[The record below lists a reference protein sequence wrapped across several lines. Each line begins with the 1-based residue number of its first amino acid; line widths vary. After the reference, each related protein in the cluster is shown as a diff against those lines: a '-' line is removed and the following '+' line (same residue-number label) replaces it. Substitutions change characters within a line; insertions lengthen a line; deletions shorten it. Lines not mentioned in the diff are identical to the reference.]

1 MTVNSRSPADP
12 HESCAHIMSAVRS
25 TGLTWGTQETPY
37 SLFLT
42 IRKRFLKDAKTRLT
56 TRNPTHTLGVDRGN
70 LQCEQFDASNTEMQL
85 KIQTLEDGIE
95 RLRNDLEGEV
105 SSNEKL
111 NIALNVSKS
120 MVDNL
125 NTKYAEAVEQ
135 VNKSAKT
142 FADHDKSKEAL
153 KKANEEVSRLTKKTN
168 ESLKAITK
176 LRETSIPEADYNKM
190 LQQNYH
196 LKEQLLEADE
206 RANIAEEEIFTF
218 KEQNAKLSNQVTKLM
233 IALNNSNSCQDAL
246 EKQISDKVALDNN
259 LVLAANGTSPRQL
272 TRKELKKL
280 RQKTKKILTK
290 KQDTE
295 NNDAHEDKNL
305 NESIEKLS
313 DEVNNSLST
322 NGSDDGRDTA
332 SNNSTDRLNT
342 LLLKPVPRAEGNEE
356 VINAVNLLTTL
367 PTPTD
372 PVLPDVTVNSSG
384 IWAGKSD
391 VVPPEGPSAAEPGDP
406 SELDTLLAPTTQI
419 HHNTSAEGI
428 DGVLTEG
435 SKNVN
440 NVERDAFIEP
450 LVRTVHYHLKE
461 ALQCCFYLKFY
472 LYDWPP
478 TKLEMEVKHERVR
491 DMVWEDLN
499 KWRTRDENCDITE
512 EDNLICL
519 PCLKIKQ
526 HMASGDELRDK
537 HKCVMEWGVRK
548 FLMDEKCDITL
559 YDSWLCSACLKIKHQ
574 IASDNEF
581 RDKHQC
587 NISSNV
593 RKLLNEL
600 TVDQT
605 ENISNNFLRVF
616 TESVCTVTKMQDLR
630 RDLRTFTPPWGVLG
644 LGYSLRNCSINE
656 DNYLTHH
663 ALGTL
668 ADHLVRRGL
677 FDAATAGD
685 EDHWT
690 QGEADQQ
697 TKSVDTKAK

>member
-1 MTVNSRSPADP
+1 M
-12 HESCAHIMSAVRS
+12 
-25 TGLTWGTQETPY
+25 
-37 SLFLT
+37 
-42 IRKRFLKDAKTRLT
+42 
-56 TRNPTHTLGVDRGN
+56 
-70 LQCEQFDASNTEMQL
+70 
-85 KIQTLEDGIE
+85 
-95 RLRNDLEGEV
+95 
-105 SSNEKL
+105 
-111 NIALNVSKS
+111 
-120 MVDNL
+120 
-125 NTKYAEAVEQ
+125 
-135 VNKSAKT
+135 
-142 FADHDKSKEAL
+142 KE
-153 KKANEEVSRLTKKTN
+153 E
-168 ESLKAITK
+168 
-176 LRETSIPEADYNKM
+176 
-190 LQQNYH
+190 
-196 LKEQLLEADE
+196 
-206 RANIAEEEIFTF
+206 F
-218 KEQNAKLSNQVTKLM
+218 
-233 IALNNSNSCQDAL
+233 
-246 EKQISDKVALDNN
+246 
-259 LVLAANGTSPRQL
+259 
-272 TRKELKKL
+272 KKL

-450 LVRTVHYHLKE
+450 LVRTVHYHLRE
-461 ALQCCFYLKFY
+461 ALQCCFHLKLYLEN
-472 LYDWPP
+472 WPP

-499 KWRTRDENCDITE
+499 KWRTRDENCDTTE

-519 PCLKIKQ
+519 PCLKLKQ
-526 HMASGDELRDK
+526 LKVSDDERRKKMCGLKSSCGTKKALYYTCPSCRDLNQEISNRR
-537 HKCVMEWGVRK
+537 HKC
-548 FLMDEKCDITL
+548 IIST
-559 YDSWLCSACLKIKHQ
+559 SA
-574 IASDNEF
+574 
-581 RDKHQC
+581 
-587 NISSNV
+587 

-605 ENISNNFLRVF
+605 ENISNNFLRIF

-685 EDHWT
+685 GDHWT

>member
-142 FADHDKSKEAL
+142 FADHDKSKKAL

-295 NNDAHEDKNL
+295 NNDALEDKNL

-450 LVRTVHYHLKE
+450 LVRIVHYHLRE
-461 ALQCCFYLKFY
+461 ALQCCFRLKLYLEN
-472 LYDWPP
+472 WPP
-478 TKLEMEVKHERVR
+478 TKLEMEAKHVRVR

-519 PCLKIKQ
+519 PCLKLKQ
-526 HMASGDELRDK
+526 LKVSDDER
-537 HKCVMEWGVRK
+537 RK
-548 FLMDEKCDITL
+548 KMCGYGFNCGTEKAL
-559 YDSWLCSACLKIKHQ
+559 YYTCPSCRELNQEISY
-574 IASDNEF
+574 
-581 RDKHQC
+581 RRHQC
-587 NISSNV
+587 IISTSA

-605 ENISNNFLRVF
+605 ENISNNFLRIF

>member
-280 RQKTKKILTK
+280 RQKTKNILTK

-450 LVRTVHYHLKE
+450 LVRTVHYHLSE

-472 LYDWPP
+472 LYNWPP

-519 PCLKIKQ
+519 PCLKLKQ
-526 HMASGDELRDK
+526 LKVSDDERREKMCGLRSSCGTKKALYYTCPSCRDLNQEISNRR
-537 HKCVMEWGVRK
+537 HKC
-548 FLMDEKCDITL
+548 IIYT
-559 YDSWLCSACLKIKHQ
+559 SA
-574 IASDNEF
+574 
-581 RDKHQC
+581 
-587 NISSNV
+587 

-605 ENISNNFLRVF
+605 ENISNNFLRIF

-685 EDHWT
+685 GDHWT